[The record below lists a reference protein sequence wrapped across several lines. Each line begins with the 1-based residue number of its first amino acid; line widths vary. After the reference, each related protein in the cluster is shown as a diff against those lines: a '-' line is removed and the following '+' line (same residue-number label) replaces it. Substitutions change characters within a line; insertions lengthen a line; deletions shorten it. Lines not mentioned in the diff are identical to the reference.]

1 MVTITDPLGR
11 VSSVTKNQKGQV
23 IKEEDAAGNTV
34 EYLYESGSSKVAQK
48 VETEKGSSKTHTTRY
63 EYVQGDKLSKIVE
76 NVGTPLQRVTTFLY
90 DEKGNLI
97 GSVDPAGHAVSH
109 EYDPQGRRIR
119 TTRELE
125 KGERVTA
132 AMAYDSLNNLTSLTD
147 SLGNRTEYTY
157 DPLGRLSKVTYPDG
171 STQEYSYDSAGN
183 LLQEKKRS
191 GTLIANNYDNGN
203 RLISR
208 TITKAQGV
216 EGTSTESYIYDG
228 LNRLTKGTNDV
239 SVVERRYDSLSRLI
253 EEVQDGKSVQ
263 YGYDKVGNTTRLVYP
278 NQRVIEREFDILN
291 RISRVKQ
298 GSDVISTMEFLG
310 RSYRLASKGYQNGDL
325 VKYLYDQGRRLT
337 GSETKNKNQTILQSF
352 GWGYD
357 TLDLK
362 SFEKRLHNGGKGDA
376 FSYDALKRL
385 TNVTFDSP
393 TPETPGGVGVKSK
406 AITLDKL
413 DNILKITDNENA
425 MVTEIIGELEGKGK
439 ALNQY
444 SRFNDL
450 PLEYDTNGN
459 LSAKGSRLFSY
470 DYRNRLIRSSKGDDA
485 VTFTYDIFG
494 RQTSRTDVSGTC
506 HYFYAGDQKIEERNA
521 SGQVT
526 KHYFW
531 GNGIDELLRLD
542 IYNGTIAKPYYVHT
556 DSIGSTTTVTD
567 ENGNLVERVRYDAYG
582 IPTFTDALGQSLKKS
597 SIGNTTLFQGR
608 EYDYDL
614 ALYNYRAR
622 YFDPTLG
629 RFLQT
634 DPLGYQDSMNLYQG
648 MGMNPVN
655 FVDPWGEY
663 ISIISN
669 PKEIVWLLR
678 FGVSESAWEYIDA
691 TKLDGQTIIDPVLIS
706 KYQGNDLNMV
716 RLKAMAMDK
725 SKITEIM
732 TADEYKYINI
742 KYPLDEMNPGYTY
755 DSKNLNEIGNGG
767 AFNRVQYGASLAV
780 GVKVVTLAHELYVH
794 AYLEAQGKEHRHFQG
809 NVDNEEIKI
818 EECAKINFNNFIK
831 KWKYGK
837 NVFNLKM
844 YALAKKAREDY
855 NRVNKNKMTDE
866 QYEDVLRFNFRD
878 YQKKKNEFYDF
889 IIEKWDEYWRSF
901 L

>member
-1 MVTITDPLGR
+1 MPDISR
-11 VSSVTKNQKGQV
+11 VVF
-23 IKEEDAAGNTV
+23 IKSAPEG
-34 EYLYESGSSKVAQK
+34 
-48 VETEKGSSKTHTTRY
+48 
-63 EYVQGDKLSKIVE
+63 
-76 NVGTPLQRVTTFLY
+76 
-90 DEKGNLI
+90 
-97 GSVDPAGHAVSH
+97 
-109 EYDPQGRRIR
+109 IR
-119 TTRELE
+119 
-125 KGERVTA
+125 A
-132 AMAYDSLNNLTSLTD
+132 I
-147 SLGNRTEYTY
+147 SLGEELLLHGY
-157 DPLGRLSKVTYPDG
+157 
-171 STQEYSYDSAGN
+171 QEIMGD
-183 LLQEKKRS
+183 
-191 GTLIANNYDNGN
+191 
-203 RLISR
+203 
-208 TITKAQGV
+208 
-216 EGTSTESYIYDG
+216 DG

-263 YGYDKVGNTTRLVYP
+263 YGYDRVGNPTSIRYP
-278 NQRVIEREFDILN
+278 NQRLVEREFDLLN
-291 RISRVKQ
+291 RVSRVKQ

-444 SRFNDL
+444 SKFNDL

-494 RQTSRTDVSGTC
+494 RQTSRTDLSGTL
-506 HYFYAGDQKIEERNA
+506 HFFYAGDQKIEERNA

-526 KHYFW
+526 KHYLW

-542 IYNGTIAKPYYVHT
+542 IYNGSSSTPYYIHT
-556 DSIGSTTTVTD
+556 DNIGSTTAITD
-567 ENGNLVERVRYDAYG
+567 GSGNLVERVTYDGYG
-582 IPTFTDALGQSLKKS
+582 LPTFTDALGQTLKKS
-597 SIGNTTLFQGR
+597 TIRNTTLFQGR

-622 YFDPTLG
+622 YLDPSLG

-655 FVDPWGEY
+655 FVDPRGEEV
-663 ISIISN
+663 ISYSEDIAVSGGDWKLILSKLLGG
-669 PKEIVWLLR
+669 PIGRHSWLEVVNEKHKYLIELGGPR
-678 FGVSESAWEYIDA
+678 EGTNGRGNLIFKAFSINS
-691 TKLDGQTIIDPVLIS
+691 KLDRRPNQFPNIIHRPSENPDGDYLFENNIVGVAQVFFTHSDILPKYVFSGPNCNGFIKFLIEAAKGGIIFTGTEEEVLDNFGMATNITINRSVFFDGETVQYWQAYKKFL
-706 KYQGNDLNMV
+706 KLNM
-716 RLKAMAMDK
+716 
-725 SKITEIM
+725 
-732 TADEYKYINI
+732 N
-742 KYPLDEMNPGYTY
+742 
-755 DSKNLNEIGNGG
+755 
-767 AFNRVQYGASLAV
+767 
-780 GVKVVTLAHELYVH
+780 KVIPELGRT
-794 AYLEAQGKEHRHFQG
+794 GKE
-809 NVDNEEIKI
+809 EI
-818 EECAKINFNNFIK
+818 
-831 KWKYGK
+831 
-837 NVFNLKM
+837 
-844 YALAKKAREDY
+844 ARI
-855 NRVNKNKMTDE
+855 T
-866 QYEDVLRFNFRD
+866 
-878 YQKKKNEFYDF
+878 QK
-889 IIEKWDEYWRSF
+889 
-901 L
+901 

>member
-1 MVTITDPLGR
+1 MTLALAYKLDEARQRNVLRSLDPEECYPILLLFFLPLHGKPFLEILKTALG
-11 VSSVTKNQKGQV
+11 VFYSEVVN
-23 IKEEDAAGNTV
+23 EA
-34 EYLYESGSSKVAQK
+34 LPGSSK
-48 VETEKGSSKTHTTRY
+48 
-63 EYVQGDKLSKIVE
+63 
-76 NVGTPLQRVTTFLY
+76 
-90 DEKGNLI
+90 
-97 GSVDPAGHAVSH
+97 
-109 EYDPQGRRIR
+109 
-119 TTRELE
+119 
-125 KGERVTA
+125 
-132 AMAYDSLNNLTSLTD
+132 SLTKPGEEE
-147 SLGNRTEYTY
+147 S
-157 DPLGRLSKVTYPDG
+157 
-171 STQEYSYDSAGN
+171 
-183 LLQEKKRS
+183 S
-191 GTLIANNYDNGN
+191 GT
-203 RLISR
+203 ISQ
-208 TITKAQGV
+208 A
-216 EGTSTESYIYDG
+216 
-228 LNRLTKGTNDV
+228 
-239 SVVERRYDSLSRLI
+239 
-253 EEVQDGKSVQ
+253 
-263 YGYDKVGNTTRLVYP
+263 
-278 NQRVIEREFDILN
+278 
-291 RISRVKQ
+291 
-298 GSDVISTMEFLG
+298 
-310 RSYRLASKGYQNGDL
+310 
-325 VKYLYDQGRRLT
+325 
-337 GSETKNKNQTILQSF
+337 
-352 GWGYD
+352 
-357 TLDLK
+357 
-362 SFEKRLHNGGKGDA
+362 
-376 FSYDALKRL
+376 
-385 TNVTFDSP
+385 TF
-393 TPETPGGVGVKSK
+393 
-406 AITLDKL
+406 
-413 DNILKITDNENA
+413 
-425 MVTEIIGELEGKGK
+425 
-439 ALNQY
+439 
-444 SRFNDL
+444 
-450 PLEYDTNGN
+450 
-459 LSAKGSRLFSY
+459 
-470 DYRNRLIRSSKGDDA
+470 
-485 VTFTYDIFG
+485 
-494 RQTSRTDVSGTC
+494 
-506 HYFYAGDQKIEERNA
+506 
-521 SGQVT
+521 
-526 KHYFW
+526 
-531 GNGIDELLRLD
+531 
-542 IYNGTIAKPYYVHT
+542 
-556 DSIGSTTTVTD
+556 
-567 ENGNLVERVRYDAYG
+567 
-582 IPTFTDALGQSLKKS
+582 
-597 SIGNTTLFQGR
+597 
-608 EYDYDL
+608 
-614 ALYNYRAR
+614 LYNYRAR
-622 YFDPTLG
+622 YFDPSQG

-648 MGMNPVN
+648 MNMNPVN